1 MGGEKEEIKGGLEN
15 CSESRCKR
23 NRDHEKHSQATRR
36 IMKQGIFPPPLREG
50 MGDFFLISITSLNV
64 LALHSESFGLFCLLT
79 MNL

>member
-1 MGGEKEEIKGGLEN
+1 
-15 CSESRCKR
+15 
-23 NRDHEKHSQATRR
+23 
-36 IMKQGIFPPPLREG
+36 MKQGIFPPPLREG